1 MEPQHAFLLPLF
13 RPQRVVAAVSG
24 ADQAAPA
31 NRPVNSPVNSPVNRR
46 RQATSP
52 LRDSIPPVGVV
63 VSHLESES
71 PEFRGRHRDDSI
83 VQNIRTA

>member
-13 RPQRVVAAVSG
+13 RPQRGVAAVSG

-31 NRPVNSPVNSPVNRR
+31 NRPVNSPVNRR

-71 PEFRGRHRDDSI
+71 PEFKGRHRDDST
-83 VQNIRTA
+83 VQNIYNA